1 LVDDVRTVIADLAP
15 IRREVR
21 SRGQRWYDIRLRP
34 YRTVDDKI
42 DGVVI
47 SFIDVTDRRKTEDAL
62 RESEERL
69 RQEMRLVELSSE
81 PIFIWNLDDGIV
93 EWNRGSEELY
103 GWSRQEALGR
113 NKEDLLKISVPEST
127 FADLKQELINK
138 GSWSGE
144 LRQKTKDGRN
154 LVVET
159 RMELRPMG
167 GLRLVLESTRDI
179 PSASV
184 GRAGRRRW
192 FANSPTA

>member
-1 LVDDVRTVIADLAP
+1 MIADLAP

-113 NKEDLLKISVPEST
+113 NKEDLLGSSVPESS
-127 FADLKQELINK
+127 FADLKQELIK
-138 GSWSGE
+138 RGSWSGE
-144 LRQKTKDGRN
+144 LGRRRR
-154 LVVET
+154 T
-159 RMELRPMG
+159 DAISSSKPGWSFGRWAIAG
-167 GLRLVLESTRDI
+167 WCSKAHATS